1 MTQSSNNSDSS
12 DSQVVL
18 TVAAVARRLGVAP
31 ATLRTWDRR
40 YGLGPSS
47 HETGQNRLYSEA
59 DLAKLE
65 KMRSLVMQ
73 GVLPARA
80 AEIAMQGASPS
91 GNVVNLESSR
101 TSPNVSELE
110 LSESSSDDF
119 ENVISFDTPKN
130 TVRGLVRAATML
142 DSTGCANIVAKAI
155 ETKGVIWAWLNVIVP
170 ALQIVGE
177 KWNETDSGIE
187 VEHLLSEVVES
198 QLRIITGANFEPVNA
213 RPVLLC
219 CTTHELHTLPI
230 YAIAAAL
237 ADQKI
242 SCRILG
248 ARLPIDSLLA
258 AAKKI
263 GPSAILVWS
272 QTRGTEEPTLWNQIQ
287 EQRPGLV
294 KIAAG
299 PGWTVQ
305 LPADVKTPTSLLET
319 LEILSAAN
327 GLQ

>member
-1 MTQSSNNSDSS
+1 MTHSPSNPESDA
-12 DSQVVL
+12 QIVL
-18 TVAAVARRLGVAP
+18 SVAAVARRLGVAP

-40 YGLGPSS
+40 YGLGPSE
-47 HETGQNRLYSEA
+47 HATGKNRLYSPA

-73 GVLPARA
+73 GVLPAKA
-80 AEIAMQGASPS
+80 AEIALQGTSTETNILNFKETQTASGEFF
-91 GNVVNLESSR
+91 GNE
-101 TSPNVSELE
+101 TEPNDS
-110 LSESSSDDF
+110 
-119 ENVISFDTPKN
+119 ENVISLASPKN
-130 TVRGLVRAATML
+130 TVRGLVRAANML
-142 DSTGCANIVAKAI
+142 DSTSCANIVAHEI
-155 ETKGVIWAWLNVIVP
+155 EANGVVWAWSNVIVP

-198 QLRIITGANFEPVNA
+198 QLRIITGANFEPVNK

-237 ADQKI
+237 STKKI
-242 SCRILG
+242 GCRILG

-263 GPSAILVWS
+263 GPSAIVVWS
-272 QTRGTEEPTLWNQIQ
+272 QTRGTEEPTLWNQLQ
-287 EQRPGLV
+287 DQRPPLV

-305 LPADVKTPTSLLET
+305 LPEDVKTPDSLTET
-319 LEILSAAN
+319 LELLTSAN
-327 GLQ
+327 GL

>member
-1 MTQSSNNSDSS
+1 MTHSQSNPESDA
-12 DSQVVL
+12 QIVL
-18 TVAAVARRLGVAP
+18 SVAAVARRLGVAP

-40 YGLGPSS
+40 YGLGPSE
-47 HETGQNRLYSEA
+47 HATGKNRLYSPA

-73 GVLPARA
+73 GVLPAKA
-80 AEIAMQGASPS
+80 AEIALQGTSTETNILNFKETQTASGEFF
-91 GNVVNLESSR
+91 GNE
-101 TSPNVSELE
+101 TEPNDS
-110 LSESSSDDF
+110 
-119 ENVISFDTPKN
+119 ENVISLASPKN
-130 TVRGLVRAATML
+130 TVRGLVRAANML
-142 DSTGCANIVAKAI
+142 DSTSCANIVAHEI
-155 ETKGVIWAWLNVIVP
+155 EANGVVWAWSNVIVP

-198 QLRIITGANFEPVNA
+198 QLRIITGANFEPVNK

-237 ADQKI
+237 STKQI
-242 SCRILG
+242 GCRILG

-263 GPSAILVWS
+263 GPSAIVVWS
-272 QTRGTEEPTLWNQIQ
+272 QTRGTEEPTLWNQLQ
-287 EQRPGLV
+287 DQRPPLV

-305 LPADVKTPTSLLET
+305 LPEDVKTPDSLTET
-319 LEILSAAN
+319 LELLTSAN
-327 GLQ
+327 GL

>member
-1 MTQSSNNSDSS
+1 MTHSPSNPESDA
-12 DSQVVL
+12 QIVL
-18 TVAAVARRLGVAP
+18 SVAAVARRLGVAP

-40 YGLGPSS
+40 YGLGPSE
-47 HETGQNRLYSEA
+47 HATGKNRLYSPA

-73 GVLPARA
+73 GVLPAKA
-80 AEIAMQGASPS
+80 AEIALQGTSTETNILNFKETQTASGEFF
-91 GNVVNLESSR
+91 GNE
-101 TSPNVSELE
+101 TEPNDS
-110 LSESSSDDF
+110 
-119 ENVISFDTPKN
+119 ENVISLASPKN
-130 TVRGLVRAATML
+130 TVRGLVRAANML
-142 DSTGCANIVAKAI
+142 DSTSCANIVAHEI
-155 ETKGVIWAWLNVIVP
+155 EANGVVWAWSNVIVP

-198 QLRIITGANFEPVNA
+198 QLRIITGANFEPVNM

-237 ADQKI
+237 STKQI
-242 SCRILG
+242 GCRILG

-263 GPSAILVWS
+263 GPSAIVVWS
-272 QTRGTEEPTLWNQIQ
+272 QTRGTEEPTLWNQLQ
-287 EQRPGLV
+287 DQRPPLV

-305 LPADVKTPTSLLET
+305 LPEDVKTPDSLTET
-319 LEILSAAN
+319 LELLTSAN
-327 GLQ
+327 GL

>member
-1 MTQSSNNSDSS
+1 MTQSPKNQGSAD
-12 DSQVVL
+12 DPQIVL
-18 TVAAVARRLGVAP
+18 TVAAVARRLGIAP

-40 YGLGPSS
+40 YGLGPSEHTS
-47 HETGQNRLYSEA
+47 GKNRLYSTQ

-65 KMRSLVMQ
+65 RMRSLVLQ
-73 GVLPARA
+73 GVLPAKA
-80 AEIAMQGASPS
+80 AEIAL
-91 GNVVNLESSR
+91 GNFDQES
-101 TSPNVSELE
+101 NV
-110 LSESSSDDF
+110 LSFKTNSQKAVGKDVESDIHEGEIA
-119 ENVISFDTPKN
+119 ENVISLETPKN
-130 TVRGLVRAATML
+130 TVRGLVRAANML
-142 DSTGCANIVAKAI
+142 DSTTCSNIVATAI
-155 ETKGVIWAWLNVIVP
+155 ETKGVIWAWSNVIVP

-187 VEHLLSEVVES
+187 IEHLLSEVVES
-198 QLRIITGANFEPVNA
+198 QLRIITGSNFEPVNS

-237 ADQKI
+237 AMQQI

-272 QTRGTEEPTLWNQIQ
+272 QTRGTEEPTLWNQLQ
-287 EQRPGLV
+287 DQRPPLV
-294 KIAAG
+294 KVAAG
-299 PGWTVQ
+299 PGWTVK
-305 LPADVKTPTSLLET
+305 LPDDVKQPNSLVET
-319 LEILSAAN
+319 LEILTAAN
-327 GLQ
+327 GR

>member
-1 MTQSSNNSDSS
+1 VTQRQDNHGSNQDPE
-12 DSQVVL
+12 VVL

-40 YGLGPSS
+40 YGLGPSQHTS
-47 HETGQNRLYSEA
+47 GKNRLYSPS

-65 KMRSLVMQ
+65 QMRALIMQ
-73 GVLPARA
+73 GVLPAKA
-80 AEIAMQGASPS
+80 AEIALQNQPGDASS
-91 GNVVNLESSR
+91 NVLSFNTKKS
-101 TSPNVSELE
+101 VSQER
-110 LSESSSDDF
+110 SDTPDSIAD
-119 ENVISFDTPKN
+119 ENVISLDSPKN
-130 TVRGLVRAATML
+130 IVRGLVRAATML
-142 DSTGCANIVAKAI
+142 DSKSSSEIVAHAI
-155 ETKGVIWAWLNVIVP
+155 DSKGVIWAWSNVLVP
-170 ALQIVGE
+170 ALQIVGD

-187 VEHLLSEVVES
+187 VEHLLSEVIES
-198 QLRIITGANFEPVNA
+198 QLRIITGANFEPVNP

-237 ADQKI
+237 ATKQI
-242 SCRILG
+242 GCRILG
-248 ARLPIDSLLA
+248 ARLPIDSLLS

-272 QTRGTEEPTLWNQIQ
+272 QTRGTEEPTIWNQLQ
-287 EQRPGLV
+287 EQRPSLV

-305 LPADVKTPTSLLET
+305 LPDDVKQPSSLTET
-319 LEILSAAN
+319 LEILTAAN
-327 GLQ
+327 GL

>member
-1 MTQSSNNSDSS
+1 MTNSQSNPESDSAI
-12 DSQVVL
+12 VL
-18 TVAAVARRLGVAP
+18 SVAAVARRLGVAP

-40 YGLGPSS
+40 YGLGPSEHAS
-47 HETGQNRLYSEA
+47 GKNRLYSPA

-65 KMRSLVMQ
+65 KMRSLILQ
-73 GVLPARA
+73 GVLPAKA
-80 AEIAMQGASPS
+80 AEIALQDPTAESTVLDFKASQDS
-91 GNVVNLESSR
+91 LTDSADIE
-101 TSPNVSELE
+101 
-110 LSESSSDDF
+110 SESTDSQ
-119 ENVISFDTPKN
+119 NVISLASPKN
-130 TVRGLVRAATML
+130 TVRGLVRAANML
-142 DSTGCANIVAKAI
+142 DSTSCANIVAHEI
-155 ETKGVIWAWLNVIVP
+155 EANGVVWAWANVIVP

-198 QLRIITGANFEPVNA
+198 QLRIITGANFEPVNK

-237 ADQKI
+237 STSQI

-263 GPSAILVWS
+263 GPSAIVVWS
-272 QTRGTEEPTLWNQIQ
+272 QTRGTEEPTLWNQLQ
-287 EQRPGLV
+287 DQRPPLV

-305 LPADVKTPTSLLET
+305 LPDDVKTPGSLTET
-319 LEILSAAN
+319 LDLLNTAN
-327 GLQ
+327 GL

>member
-1 MTQSSNNSDSS
+1 MTQRQDNQRSNQDPE
-12 DSQVVL
+12 VVL
-18 TVAAVARRLGVAP
+18 TVAAVARRLGIAP

-40 YGLGPSS
+40 YGLGPSQHTS
-47 HETGQNRLYSEA
+47 GKNRLYSPS

-65 KMRSLVMQ
+65 QMRSLVMQ
-73 GVLPARA
+73 GVLPAKA
-80 AEIAMQGASPS
+80 AEIALQNLPS
-91 GNVVNLESSR
+91 GGATNVLSFKSKSSQ
-101 TSPNVSELE
+101 VSELSNDGE
-110 LSESSSDDF
+110 SED
-119 ENVISFDTPKN
+119 ENVISLDAPKN
-130 TVRGLVRAATML
+130 IVRGLVRAATML
-142 DSTGCANIVAKAI
+142 DSKSSATIVADVI
-155 ETKGVIWAWLNVIVP
+155 DSKGVIWAWSNVIVP
-170 ALQIVGE
+170 ALQIVGD

-187 VEHLLSEVVES
+187 VEHLLSEVIES
-198 QLRIITGANFEPVNA
+198 QLRIITGANFEPVNP

-237 ADQKI
+237 ATKQI
-242 SCRILG
+242 GCRILG
-248 ARLPIDSLLA
+248 ARLPIDSLLS

-272 QTRGTEEPTLWNQIQ
+272 QTRGTEEPTIWNQLQ

-305 LPADVKTPTSLLET
+305 LPDDVKQPASLIET
-319 LEILSAAN
+319 LEILTTAN
-327 GLQ
+327 GL

>member
-1 MTQSSNNSDSS
+1 MTQHPSNSGSESDL
-12 DSQVVL
+12 QIVL
-18 TVAAVARRLGVAP
+18 SVAAVARRLGVAP

-40 YGLGPSS
+40 YGLGPSE
-47 HETGQNRLYSEA
+47 HATGKNRLYSAA

-73 GVLPARA
+73 GVLPGKA
-80 AEIAMQGASPS
+80 AEIALQSLAAEDTLRNFKVTDTNSFTTEIDRET
-91 GNVVNLESSR
+91 NQ
-101 TSPNVSELE
+101 
-110 LSESSSDDF
+110 SES
-119 ENVISFDTPKN
+119 ENVISLSTPKN
-130 TVRGLVRAATML
+130 TVRGLVRAANML
-142 DSTGCANIVAKAI
+142 DSTSCTNIIAHEIEAN
-155 ETKGVIWAWLNVIVP
+155 GVVWAWANVIVP

-187 VEHLLSEVVES
+187 VEHLLSEVIES
-198 QLRIITGANFEPVNA
+198 QLRTITGANFEPVNT

-237 ADQKI
+237 ATKQI

-272 QTRGTEEPTLWNQIQ
+272 QTRGTEEPTLWDQLQ
-287 EQRPGLV
+287 DQRPAAV

-305 LPADVKTPTSLLET
+305 LPDDVKQPASLTET
-319 LEILSAAN
+319 LDILTAAN
-327 GLQ
+327 GL